1 MDWFESRG
9 SIWRLSAATA
19 VDYGSPELVLEF
31 EGQTISAAHGQSI
44 AAALTAAGIR
54 DLHGARNGEGRG
66 LFCGMGVC
74 QDCLVLV
81 DGELRRACMTEVTDA
96 RHIARGPAVQSPAAA
111 ASVPPIDA
119 TDVPVRTPD
128 VLVVGGGAGGLS
140 AAAAAAEAGAKVVL
154 LDERARPGGQYYKQ
168 PAGKTR
174 IRDDRQ
180 FATGRAL
187 IARAQRASVGMH
199 NHVEVW
205 GAFAPRDI
213 ASVSGDRCTIWRPR
227 QLVLATG
234 AYERAVP
241 VPGWTLPGVITTGA
255 AQTLLRSYGVLPGR
269 RVLVAGNGPLNFQVA
284 VELARRGADIV
295 AVAELAPPP
304 SHRSL
309 AALWRM
315 AVTPDLVRDGAKL
328 LGELRRRGTPVLYA
342 HALLGVER
350 SGGSLAVCLGS
361 GGGYRARTRTFAAD
375 AVCMGYGFLP
385 SNELARA
392 LDCRHSYDAARGSL
406 VPERSDT
413 FETSIAGVFAVGDCC
428 GLGGARAAMEEGLI
442 AGMAAAAAV
451 GRTISAELKGE
462 CMAARRR
469 LRAHRRFQDGLRRMF
484 AAPRLQTELAT
495 PETLICRCECVT
507 LAQIEAALADGTPS
521 LGEIKRRTRLG
532 MGSCQ
537 GRSCVPIAATL
548 LAARQGRALD
558 EFSFFAPRV
567 PVKPIGIGALS
578 RR

>member
-1 MDWFESRG
+1 M
-9 SIWRLSAATA
+9 A
-19 VDYGSPELVLEF
+19 VDDASPESMFEF
-31 EGQTISAAHGQSI
+31 EGKTISAPHGQSI

-81 DGELRRACMTEVTDA
+81 DGELRRACMTEVADA
-96 RHIARGPAVQSPAAA
+96 RQISRGPPVQSAVAG

-119 TDVPVRTPD
+119 ADVPVRTPD

-140 AAAAAAEAGAKVVL
+140 AAAAAAEAGAEVVL
-154 LDERARPGGQYYKQ
+154 LDERARPGGQYFKQ
-168 PAGKTR
+168 PAGNART
-174 IRDDRQ
+174 RDDRQ
-180 FATGRAL
+180 FAAGRAL
-187 IARAQRASVGMH
+187 IERAQRAGAQMYD
-199 NHVEVW
+199 HVEVW

-213 ASVSGDRCTIWRPR
+213 TSLSGGACTIWQPR

-269 RVLVAGNGPLNFQVA
+269 RVLVAGNGPLNFEVA
-284 VELARRGADIV
+284 VELARHGADVV
-295 AVAELAPPP
+295 AVAELAPSPRL
-304 SHRSL
+304 RSL
-309 AALWRM
+309 TALWRM
-315 AVTPDLVRDGAKL
+315 AVMPDLVGDGVVL
-328 LGELRRRGTPVLYA
+328 LAELRRRGIPVLYA

-350 SGGSLAVCLGS
+350 SGEALAVNLGS
-361 GGGYRARTRTFAAD
+361 GDGRREHARTFAAD
-375 AVCMGYGFLP
+375 TVCMGYGFLP

-392 LDCRHSYDAARGSL
+392 LDCRHSYDATRGSL
-406 VPERSDT
+406 VTERSNT
-413 FETSIAGVFAVGDCC
+413 CETSVAGVFAVGDCC

-442 AGMAAAAAV
+442 AGTAAAAAV
-451 GRTISAELKGE
+451 GRTISAVLKAE
-462 CMAARRR
+462 CTAARRR
-469 LRAHRRFQDGLRRMF
+469 LRAHRRFQDGLWRMF
-484 AAPRLQTELAT
+484 EAPRLQTELAT

-537 GRSCVPIAATL
+537 GRSCMPLAATL

-567 PVKPIGIGALS
+567 PVKPIGIGALT